1 VALNTVAYWTTQKF
15 STEYPCHIELIRL
28 GCVCVRFSL
37 YGLIH
42 DTSCRRGAWPQC
54 RRALVQPCRA
64 TAAISHRTVRDRTL
78 APLSQRT
85 RLSRKHPGG
94 QGRGRTLARSVDPRG
109 LARQFSR
116 RSLLARRCSP
126 DAAAGRQGA
135 CAGSTAAAATGGT
148 NDRAAAARD
157 TGRCSA
163 RP

>member
-85 RLSRKHPGG
+85 RLSRKHPGS
-94 QGRGRTLARSVDPRG
+94 QGRGRDLAQSVDPRG

-116 RSLLARRCSP
+116 RSLLSRCY
-126 DAAAGRQGA
+126 AL
-135 CAGSTAAAATGGT
+135 AAATGRRSARAGSSAAGADC
-148 NDRAAAARD
+148 DRAATARY